1 MKTTINLYEF
11 REAFQ
16 EIRPN
21 NFSYEG
27 LEVLF
32 DYLEECENDLGEE
45 YEFDVIALC
54 CDFSEDSVDVIAE
67 QYSIDVSGLTS
78 RGKVEKVE
86 EYLQDEG
93 VLVGAT
99 DLGFVYRQF

>member
-1 MKTTINLYEF
+1 MKTTVNLYEF

-16 EIRPN
+16 RIRPS

-32 DYLEECENDLGEE
+32 DYLEECEKDTGEE
-45 YEFDVIALC
+45 WELDVIALC
-54 CDFSEDSVDVIAE
+54 CDFSEDNPEVIAE
-67 QYSIDVSGLTS
+67 QYSIDISGLTS
-78 RGKVEKVE
+78 RGKLEKVE

-93 VLVGAT
+93 VLIGAT
-99 DLGFVYRQF
+99 KLGFVYRQF

>member
-1 MKTTINLYEF
+1 MKTTVNLYEF

-16 EIRPN
+16 KIRPS

-32 DYLEECENDLGEE
+32 DYLEECEQDTGEE
-45 YEFDVIALC
+45 FELDVIALC
-54 CDFSEDSVDVIAE
+54 CDFSEDNPEVIAE
-67 QYSIDVSGLTS
+67 QYSIDISGLTS
-78 RGKVEKVE
+78 RGKLEKVE

-93 VLVGAT
+93 VLIGAT
-99 DLGFVYRQF
+99 KLGFVYRQF